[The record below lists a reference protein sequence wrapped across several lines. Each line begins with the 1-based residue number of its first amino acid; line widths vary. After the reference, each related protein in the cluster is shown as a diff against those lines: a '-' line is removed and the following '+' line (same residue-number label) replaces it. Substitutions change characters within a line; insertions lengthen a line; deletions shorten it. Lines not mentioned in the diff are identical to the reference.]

1 MSNLI
6 TSIIWR
12 VRTSEK
18 MENKLNLDLKTI
30 DRVADVF
37 GEVYQKESDAIFRF
51 CLLRTSDR
59 EVALDFTQD
68 TFMRFWN
75 SLLLEKDIKN
85 HRTFLFTIARN
96 IIIDW
101 YRKKKSYSLETMM
114 DNASEGR
121 SSFSLLAPDNVET
134 NAEADFLMRKI
145 AELPEPYGNAVY
157 LRCVEELK
165 PREISEILGE
175 SANVISVRISRGLE
189 QLRSI
194 LHLEN
199 AHTRTAKT

>member
-1 MSNLI
+1 MDKNI
-6 TSIIWR
+6 SIE
-12 VRTSEK
+12 VV
-18 MENKLNLDLKTI
+18 N
-30 DRVADVF
+30 RVADVF
-37 GEVYQKESDAIFRF
+37 GEVYEKESDAIFRF

-59 EVALDFTQD
+59 EMALDFTQD

-101 YRKKKSYSLETMM
+101 YRKKKPFSLETMM
-114 DNASEGR
+114 ENASEGR
-121 SSFSLLAPDNVET
+121 SSFALVALDNVET
-134 NAEADFLMRKI
+134 SAEADFLIRKI
-145 AELPEPYGNAVY
+145 RELPEPYSNAVY

-189 QLRSI
+189 QLRNM
-194 LHLEN
+194 LHMEN
-199 AHTRTAKT
+199 AKPKTANS

>member
-1 MSNLI
+1 MEK
-6 TSIIWR
+6 IINS
-12 VRTSEK
+12 VVV
-18 MENKLNLDLKTI
+18 N
-30 DRVADVF
+30 RVADVF
-37 GEVYQKESDAIFRF
+37 GEVYEREADAIFRF

-68 TFMRFWN
+68 TFLRFWN
-75 SLLLEKDIKN
+75 SLMLEKDIKN

-101 YRKKKSYSLETMM
+101 YRKKKAFSLETMM
-114 DNASEGR
+114 ENAAEGR
-121 SSFSLLAPDNVET
+121 SSFALAALDNVET
-134 NAEADFLMRKI
+134 NAEAEFLIRKI
-145 AELPEPYGNAVY
+145 GELPEPYGNAVY

-189 QLRSI
+189 QLRQL
-194 LHLEN
+194 LHIDGIRKK
-199 AHTRTAKT
+199 AIT

>member
-1 MSNLI
+1 MVNNKSSTSVI
-6 TSIIWR
+6 TS
-12 VRTSEK
+12 VTSSSDAQPKSIER
-18 MENKLNLDLKTI
+18 I
-30 DRVADVF
+30 F
-37 GEVYQKESDAIFRF
+37 GEVYSKESDAIFRF

-75 SLLLEKDIKN
+75 SLVLGKDINN

-96 IIIDW
+96 IIIDF
-101 YRKKKSYSLETMM
+101 YRKKKAFSLETLME
-114 DNASEGR
+114 NASEGR
-121 SSFSLLAPDNVET
+121 SSFQLVAPNNVET
-134 NAEADFLMRKI
+134 EVEADFLIAKI
-145 AELPEPYGNAVY
+145 RELPEPYSNAVY

-189 QLRSI
+189 QLRQL
-194 LHLEN
+194 LHIN
-199 AHTRTAKT
+199 ANIKTAR

>member
-1 MSNLI
+1 MK
-6 TSIIWR
+6 T
-12 VRTSEK
+12 
-18 MENKLNLDLKTI
+18 KLNLDLEVI
-30 DRVADVF
+30 ERVASVF

-75 SLLLEKDIKN
+75 SLAMGKDIKN

-101 YRKKKSYSLETMM
+101 YRKKKPFSLETLME
-114 DNASEGR
+114 NAAENRG
-121 SSFSLLAPDNVET
+121 SFALIANDNVET
-134 NAEADFLMRKI
+134 TVEADFLVSKI
-145 AELPEPYGNAVY
+145 RELPEPYGNAVY

-189 QLRSI
+189 QLRAL
-194 LHLEN
+194 LHIEN
-199 AHTRTAKT
+199 AHTKTAST

>member
-1 MSNLI
+1 MESNI
-6 TSIIWR
+6 KRKGRR
-12 VRTSEK
+12 VEK
-18 MENKLNLDLKTI
+18 
-30 DRVADVF
+30 VF
-37 GEVYQKESDAIFRF
+37 GEIYSRESDAIFRF

-75 SLLLEKDIKN
+75 SLVLEKDIKN

-101 YRKKKSYSLETMM
+101 YRKKKSYSLETIIE
-114 DNASEGR
+114 NAAEGTR
-121 SSFSLLAPDNVET
+121 AFQPVALDDVET
-134 NAEADFLMRKI
+134 EVEAEFLIRKI
-145 AELPEPYGNAVY
+145 RELPEPYSNAVY

-189 QLRSI
+189 QLRNL
-194 LHLEN
+194 LHLDAN
-199 AHTRTAKT
+199 RKTAKS

>member
-1 MSNLI
+1 
-6 TSIIWR
+6 
-12 VRTSEK
+12 
-18 MENKLNLDLKTI
+18 MENSNI
-30 DRVADVF
+30 VRVERIESVF
-37 GEVYQKESDAIFRF
+37 GEIYNKEADAIFRF

-75 SLLLEKDIKN
+75 SLALEKDIKN

-101 YRKKKSYSLETMM
+101 YRKKKAFSLENLMESG
-114 DNASEGR
+114 DEDGRQGFQPVAS
-121 SSFSLLAPDNVET
+121 DDVET
-134 NAEADFLMRKI
+134 EIEAEFLIRKI
-145 AELPEPYGNAVY
+145 RELPEPYSNAVY

-189 QLRSI
+189 QLRHL
-194 LHLEN
+194 LHLDGN
-199 AHTRTAKT
+199 RKTAKS

>member
-1 MSNLI
+1 
-6 TSIIWR
+6 
-12 VRTSEK
+12 
-18 MENKLNLDLKTI
+18 MENNISAVK
-30 DRVADVF
+30 RVGIESLF
-37 GEVYQKESDAIFRF
+37 GEIYSRESDAIFRF

-59 EVALDFTQD
+59 NMALDFTQD

-75 SLLLEKDIKN
+75 SLVLEKDIKN

-101 YRKKKSYSLETMM
+101 YRKKKSYSLENLME
-114 DNASEGR
+114 NAIEGR
-121 SSFSLLAPDNVET
+121 SSFQPIAVEDVEMEV
-134 NAEADFLMRKI
+134 EAVFLIRKI
-145 AELPEPYGNAVY
+145 RELPEPYSNAVY

-189 QLRSI
+189 QLRAL
-194 LHLEN
+194 LHLDGN
-199 AHTRTAKT
+199 RKTAQT

>member
-1 MSNLI
+1 MEKYKI
-6 TSIIWR
+6 R
-12 VRTSEK
+12 VEGTEAFFVETYNRE
-18 MENKLNLDLKTI
+18 
-30 DRVADVF
+30 A
-37 GEVYQKESDAIFRF
+37 DAIFRF

-68 TFMRFWN
+68 TFLRFWN
-75 SLLLEKDIKN
+75 SLMLEKDIKN

-101 YRKKKSYSLETMM
+101 YRKKKSFSLETLME
-114 DNASEGR
+114 NAAEGR
-121 SSFSLLAPDNVET
+121 GVNFQFKARENVET
-134 NAEADFLMRKI
+134 EVEAEFLVRKI
-145 AELPEPYGNAVY
+145 QELPEPYSNAVY

-189 QLRSI
+189 QLRQL
-194 LHLEN
+194 LHIDG
-199 AHTRTAKT
+199 

>member
-1 MSNLI
+1 MDTNTKIDLRRVE
-6 TSIIWR
+6 SIFAEIY
-12 VRTSEK
+12 S
-18 MENKLNLDLKTI
+18 
-30 DRVADVF
+30 
-37 GEVYQKESDAIFRF
+37 KESDAIFRF

-59 EVALDFTQD
+59 DVALDFTQD

-75 SLLLEKDIKN
+75 SLVLEKDIKN

-101 YRKKKSYSLETMM
+101 YRKKKAFSLETMLE
-114 DNASEGR
+114 NAANDGR
-121 SSFSLLAPDNVET
+121 SSFQLVSTSDVEIEV
-134 NAEADFLMRKI
+134 EADFLIRKI
-145 AELPEPYGNAVY
+145 RELPEPYSNAVY

-189 QLRSI
+189 QLRHL
-194 LHLEN
+194 LHLDAN
-199 AHTRTAKT
+199 TKVHKT

>member
-1 MSNLI
+1 MVNKNRETI
-6 TSIIWR
+6 GRI
-12 VRTSEK
+12 EK
-18 MENKLNLDLKTI
+18 L
-30 DRVADVF
+30 F
-37 GEVYQKESDAIFRF
+37 GEIYSRESDAIFRF

-75 SLLLEKDIKN
+75 SLVLEKDIKN

-96 IIIDW
+96 VVIDW
-101 YRKKKSYSLETMM
+101 YRKKKAYSLETLVE
-114 DNASEGR
+114 NAAEGR
-121 SSFSLLAPDNVET
+121 GSFQLVAPDNVELEV
-134 NAEADFLMRKI
+134 EAGFLIEKI
-145 AELPEPYGNAVY
+145 RELPEPYSNAVY

-189 QLRSI
+189 QLRQL
-194 LHLEN
+194 LHLN
-199 AHTRTAKT
+199 AKIKSA

>member
-1 MSNLI
+1 MDTKIS
-6 TSIIWR
+6 R
-12 VRTSEK
+12 EVV
-18 MENKLNLDLKTI
+18 
-30 DRVADVF
+30 DRVAEVF
-37 GEVYQKESDAIFRF
+37 GEVYEKESDAIFRF

-75 SLLLEKDIKN
+75 SLLSGKEINN

-96 IIIDW
+96 IIIDF
-101 YRKKKSYSLETMM
+101 YRKKKAYSLETMM
-114 DNASEGR
+114 ENAAEGR
-121 SSFSLLAPDNVET
+121 SSFVLAALDNVET
-134 NAEADFLMRKI
+134 SAEADFLVRKI
-145 AELPEPYGNAVY
+145 RELPEPYSNAVY

-189 QLRSI
+189 QLRNM
-194 LHLEN
+194 LHMEN
-199 AHTRTAKT
+199 ANTKTIRA

>member
-1 MSNLI
+1 MVNKNNDLNQ
-6 TSIIWR
+6 SIER
-12 VRTSEK
+12 
-18 MENKLNLDLKTI
+18 
-30 DRVADVF
+30 VF
-37 GEVYQKESDAIFRF
+37 GEVYSRESDAIFRF

-75 SLLLEKDIKN
+75 SLVLEKDIKN

-96 IIIDW
+96 VVIDW
-101 YRKKKSYSLETMM
+101 YRKKKSYSLDAMLENET
-114 DNASEGR
+114 EGR
-121 SSFSLLAPDNVET
+121 ASFQPMSTSDVET
-134 NAEADFLMRKI
+134 EVEAGFLIEKI
-145 AELPEPYGNAVY
+145 RELPEPYSNAVY

-189 QLRSI
+189 QLRQI
-194 LHLEN
+194 LHVN
-199 AHTRTAKT
+199 ANTKTART

>member
-1 MSNLI
+1 MDTNTHGVKHVERL
-6 TSIIWR
+6 
-12 VRTSEK
+12 
-18 MENKLNLDLKTI
+18 
-30 DRVADVF
+30 F
-37 GEVYQKESDAIFRF
+37 GEIYSKESDAIFRF

-75 SLLLEKDIKN
+75 SLVLEKDIKN

-96 IIIDW
+96 LIIDW
-101 YRKKKSYSLETMM
+101 YRKKKAFSLETMM
-114 DNASEGR
+114 ENSSGEGR
-121 SSFSLLAPDNVET
+121 ASFQLIAPDDVEMEV
-134 NAEADFLMRKI
+134 EAGFLIDKI
-145 AELPEPYGNAVY
+145 RELPEPYSNAVY

-189 QLRSI
+189 QLRNL
-194 LHLEN
+194 LHLDAN
-199 AHTRTAKT
+199 RKTARA

>member
-1 MSNLI
+1 M
-6 TSIIWR
+6 
-12 VRTSEK
+12 
-18 MENKLNLDLKTI
+18 DLKVSQQI
-30 DRVADVF
+30 VDRVAVVF
-37 GEVYQKESDAIFRF
+37 GEVYEKESDAIFRF

-59 EVALDFTQD
+59 EIALDFTQD

-101 YRKKKSYSLETMM
+101 YRKKKSFSLESLMENTF
-114 DNASEGR
+114 EGW
-121 SSFSLLAPDNVET
+121 SSFQVVAPDNVET
-134 NAEADFLMRKI
+134 NSEAEFLIRKVR
-145 AELPEPYGNAVY
+145 ELPEPYSTAVY

-165 PREISEILGE
+165 PREISEVLGE

-189 QLRSI
+189 QLRKL
-194 LHLEN
+194 LHVEN
-199 AHTRTAKT
+199 ANPRISKA

>member
-1 MSNLI
+1 MDTKNI
-6 TSIIWR
+6 NRDIVAR
-12 VRTSEK
+12 VE
-18 MENKLNLDLKTI
+18 DLFSVI
-30 DRVADVF
+30 
-37 GEVYQKESDAIFRF
+37 YQRESDAIFRF

-96 IIIDW
+96 IVIDW
-101 YRKKKSYSLETMM
+101 YRKKKPFSLETMM
-114 DNASEGR
+114 ENAAEGR
-121 SSFSLLAPDNVET
+121 SSFALIASDDVEM
-134 NAEADFLMRKI
+134 NKEADFLVRKI
-145 AELPEPYGNAVY
+145 RELPEPYSNAVY

-189 QLRSI
+189 QLRSL
-194 LHLEN
+194 LHIEN

>member
-1 MSNLI
+1 MDTKI
-6 TSIIWR
+6 
-12 VRTSEK
+12 
-18 MENKLNLDLKTI
+18 DLKLLEST
-30 DRVADVF
+30 AEVF
-37 GEVYQKESDAIFRF
+37 GNVYEKESDAIFRF

-75 SLLLEKDIKN
+75 SLLSEKDIKN

-101 YRKKKSYSLETMM
+101 YRKKKPYSLETLME
-114 DNASEGR
+114 NAAEGR
-121 SSFSLLAPDNVET
+121 SSFALLAPDDVEM
-134 NAEADFLMRKI
+134 NAEAGFLIDKI
-145 AELPEPYGNAVY
+145 RELPEPYSNAVY

-189 QLRSI
+189 QLRSL
-194 LHLEN
+194 LHIEN
-199 AHTRTAKT
+199 VHSRTAKT